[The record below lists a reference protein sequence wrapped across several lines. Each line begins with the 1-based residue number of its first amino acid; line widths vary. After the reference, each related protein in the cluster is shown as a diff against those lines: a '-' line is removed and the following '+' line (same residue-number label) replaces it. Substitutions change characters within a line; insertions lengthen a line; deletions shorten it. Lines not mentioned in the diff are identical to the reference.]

1 MRRCVSCWEK
11 YGYLQTYG
19 PRIYE
24 PSPHRARALP
34 GCAPRSRGAGDVLL
48 GAVVEGARCSAGAV
62 RVHRALEAKPPLL
75 ASYDE
80 AGCSTAPLAADLML
94 SEFGLGPAEGTRSI
108 TMHEA

>member
-24 PSPHRARALP
+24 PSPHLARALP

-48 GAVVEGARCSAGAV
+48 GAVVEGAPGAQ
-62 RVHRALEAKPPLL
+62 R
-75 ASYDE
+75 
-80 AGCSTAPLAADLML
+80 ML
-94 SEFGLGPAEGTRSI
+94 SECIKHVKRNRRCSHL
-108 TMHEA
+108 TMKPGARAHRVGVVGQDGAGVERGWKR